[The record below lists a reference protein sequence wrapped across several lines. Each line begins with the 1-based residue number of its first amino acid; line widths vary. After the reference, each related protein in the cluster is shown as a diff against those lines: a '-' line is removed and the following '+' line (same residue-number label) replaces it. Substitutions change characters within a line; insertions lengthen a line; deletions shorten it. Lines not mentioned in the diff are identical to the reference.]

1 MLKIW
6 NLFWRLLLSTLC
18 RLTSGSTFCEFDGK
32 VKGPVST
39 VFRAS
44 VSKARFLLRGRGNWQ
59 WCRVSVALH
68 PSIQETHSYVF
79 WLLQL
84 FFSFNESLGGLFF
97 FSKFSSRLMF
107 FSTYLNWMFFPA
119 IFAMNPAE
127 VWLLS
132 LYPRNAGEYLFQCQ
146 ALFNMTRSKRD
157 FPWHFASTCSLAFRK
172 KIL

>member
-6 NLFWRLLLSTLC
+6 NLFWRLRNLSTLC
-18 RLTSGSTFCEFDGK
+18 RLTSGSTFCEFDWK

-97 FSKFSSRLMF
+97 FFKVFQPLDVFFNIFELDVFSSDLCHEPCRGLALVLISKECRWIF
-107 FSTYLNWMFFPA
+107 VSKPGTLQYDKKQTRFSVALCFYL
-119 IFAMNPAE
+119 
-127 VWLLS
+127 
-132 LYPRNAGEYLFQCQ
+132 
-146 ALFNMTRSKRD
+146 
-157 FPWHFASTCSLAFRK
+157 
-172 KIL
+172 

>member
-6 NLFWRLLLSTLC
+6 NLFWRLRNLSTLC
-18 RLTSGSTFCEFDGK
+18 RLTSGSTFCEFDWK

-44 VSKARFLLRGRGNWQ
+44 VSNARFLLRGRGNWQ

-84 FFSFNESLGGLFF
+84 FFFLQWKFRWLVFF
-97 FSKFSSRLMF
+97 FQS
-107 FSTYLNWMFFPA
+107 FPA
-119 IFAMNPAE
+119 AWCFFQHIWTGCFFQR
-127 VWLLS
+127 S
-132 LYPRNAGEYLFQCQ
+132 LPWTLQRFGSCPYIQGMQVNICFNARHSSIWQEANEISVALCFYL
-146 ALFNMTRSKRD
+146 
-157 FPWHFASTCSLAFRK
+157 
-172 KIL
+172 